1 MNQEQIKNAE
11 SIVKTAL
18 EIYADKQE
26 QWDNNI
32 ETITKEAFK
41 ELRLKSFHEGQLIR
55 HDRHIE
61 TLNKELRQHQQAIR
75 DLRGYIGF
83 LEDKNFKLERDTKS
97 QYE

>member
-41 ELRLKSFHEGQLIR
+41 ELRWKSFREGQFIR
-55 HDRHIE
+55 YNRHIE
-61 TLNKELRQHQQAIR
+61 NLNKELGQYQQAIR
-75 DLRGYIGF
+75 DLRGYINF

-97 QYE
+97 EYE

>member
-41 ELRLKSFHEGQLIR
+41 ELRLKSFNEGQLMR
-55 HDRHIE
+55 HNHYIE
-61 TLNKELRQHQQAIR
+61 SLNKELGQYQQAIR